1 MHEFGL
7 LVLLTCWF
15 GSREHKSCG
24 TAAVDLIVTGVDV
37 NAVHGEG
44 LQVGYLHELCKDFVL
59 RERVLFLMQLW
70 VSDVT
75 LHSCDVP
82 ACTLQQCA
90 IGHSKQVSP
99 LPVWRSENMKKKKL
113 NRKRKGGE

>member
-24 TAAVDLIVTGVDV
+24 TAAVDLVVTGVDV
-37 NAVHGEG
+37 DAVHGEG
-44 LQVGYLHELCKDFVL
+44 LQVGYLYELCIDFVL

-75 LHSCDVP
+75 LRSCAVP
-82 ACTLQQCA
+82 ACSLQQCA
-90 IGHSKQVSP
+90 VGHSKQVSP
-99 LPVWRSENMKKKKL
+99 LPVRRSETCTKN
-113 NRKRKGGE
+113 NYN